1 MIGSRD
7 RSDRSTF
14 TSKES
19 QGGEKRENS
28 LYWAGKR
35 MRRNKLN
42 NIVWFIPYWRVYFP
56 TDLALI
62 PSLSFLS
69 ELQSKLNLWTPGLKD
84 AICFC
89 RFWTRW
95 HDTETI
101 GLQPKHLA
109 GPHSFCIYEVL
120 REVPSRTQTGH
131 QAPSYDKGM
140 GCMKRPIKR

>member
-19 QGGEKRENS
+19 QGGEKKRENS

-35 MRRNKLN
+35 MKRNKLN

-69 ELQSKLNLWTPGLKD
+69 ELQSKLNL
-84 AICFC
+84 
-89 RFWTRW
+89 
-95 HDTETI
+95 
-101 GLQPKHLA
+101 
-109 GPHSFCIYEVL
+109 
-120 REVPSRTQTGH
+120 
-131 QAPSYDKGM
+131 
-140 GCMKRPIKR
+140 